1 MIFYNLG
8 IWLLNL
14 GIAIAALFHKK
25 TRLFK
30 NGRKGLLSTLEE
42 HFSKNPGNYA
52 WIHCA
57 SLGEFELAAPLIE
70 KLKQTTQLKVLITF
84 FSPSGYVIKKN
95 YEHADA
101 VFYLPLDFKTNAD
114 QFVHIVKPKFAIFS
128 KYDFWIHYIQTLHKA
143 QIPIFAISSHFH
155 GKQLYFKPYAG
166 FYRKALQKIEH
177 FFVIDQS
184 SVTQLRQIQIHQ
196 VSCVGDNRFDKVVD
210 TVKTAYTND
219 VIEEFKEGERLL
231 LVGSAWEQDID
242 VIKNLINQKTFWW
255 KVIIA
260 PHDISEKN
268 IDYIYKSLKKDI
280 VRYSQADQKCL
291 HCHQILL
298 IDNVGLLS
306 RLYRYAEIAYVGGA
320 FKQGLHNVLEPI
332 AYGLP
337 VITGPEISKFPEAV
351 EAKKIGGLFNIHN
364 VAEFENTFQNIT
376 TPERLKEIYQTNKSF
391 AKDNLGATDKIYDA
405 LKQKG
410 LLNL

>member
-1 MIFYNLG
+1 MIFYNFG
-8 IWLLNL
+8 IWLLHI
-14 GIAIAALFHKK
+14 GVAIAALFHKK
-25 TRLFK
+25 TRLFRD
-30 NGRKGLLSTLEE
+30 GRKGVLNKIED
-42 HFSKNPGNYA
+42 HFSKHPGEYA

-70 KLKQTTQLKVLITF
+70 QIKQNTPLQVLITF
-84 FSPSGYVIKKN
+84 FSPSGYEIKKN

-101 VFYLPLDFKTNAD
+101 VFYLPLDFKKNAD
-114 QFVHIVKPKFAIFS
+114 RFVHIVKPKLAIFS
-128 KYDFWIHYIQTLHKA
+128 KYDFWIHYIDALHQA
-143 QIPIFAISSHFH
+143 HIPTFVISAHFH
-155 GKQLYFKPYAG
+155 SKQLYFKPYAG
-166 FYRKALQKIEH
+166 FYRRALQKFDH
-177 FFVIDQS
+177 FFVIDKNSAQRL
-184 SVTQLRQIQIHQ
+184 QQIQITQ
-196 VSCVGDNRFDKVVD
+196 VSVVGDNRFDKVVK
-210 TVKTAYTND
+210 TVQTPYIND
-219 VIEEFKEGERLL
+219 VVEEFKEGERLL
-231 LVGSAWEQDID
+231 LVGSAWPQDID

-268 IDYIYKSLKKDI
+268 IDHIYKSLKKDI

-298 IDNVGLLS
+298 IDNIGLLS

-337 VITGPEISKFPEAV
+337 VITGPDIAKFPEAL
-351 EAKKIGGLFNIHN
+351 EAQKLGGLFNIHN
-364 VAEFENTFQNIT
+364 AATFESTFQNVT
-376 TPERLKEIYQTNKSF
+376 TPERLKHIHQTNTSF
-391 AKDNLGATDKIYDA
+391 AHNNLGATDKIYDA